1 MKRTLRA
8 GLGVTLALL
17 LSLPASA
24 QSQAPHFPKANVDL
38 LMKTD
43 GRMIVTPDQRNPPR
57 RVKQPTGRTRAIVAA
72 AFAGAM
78 GAVVAIFCAHGTCWE
93 RVAHG

>member
-24 QSQAPHFPKANVDL
+24 RSQAPHFPKSNMDL

-78 GAVVAIFCAHGTCWE
+78 GAVVALFCGQGTCWE

>member
-24 QSQAPHFPKANVDL
+24 QSPAPRFPKANVDL
-38 LMKTD
+38 LTKTD

-57 RVKQPTGRTRAIVAA
+57 RVKQPTGKTRAIVAA
-72 AFAGAM
+72 AIAGAS
-78 GAVVAIFCAHGTCWE
+78 GAFVAIFCAHGTCWQH
-93 RVAHG
+93 R